1 MKTTS
6 FNIWKMSLHVFHR
19 ILCVI
24 SGISLFSILTT
35 TNLFQTTFFFS
46 HHSFPFVKK
55 KSNSVCKYSLFSVMK
70 AILWFP
76 ITSCI
81 RWKFWTLVHRALSEC
96 TNLPAF
102 PFSSQRIF
110 FPDLRQTYF
119 SYSRWTFILELNV
132 ILFLIQQCRLLL
144 LKSTRNHNAS

>member
-1 MKTTS
+1 MKNVFACFSQNTLC
-6 FNIWKMSLHVFHR
+6 NIWHQPFFYPDHHKLIPNH
-19 ILCVI
+19 I
-24 SGISLFSILTT
+24 
-35 TNLFQTTFFFS
+35 FFFLITAS
-46 HHSFPFVKK
+46 LLLKK
-55 KSNSVCKYSLFSVMK
+55 KESNSVCKYSLFSVMK

-144 LKSTRNHNAS
+144 LKSTRNPNAS

>member
-1 MKTTS
+1 MKNVFARFSQNTLC
-6 FNIWKMSLHVFHR
+6 NIWHQPFFYLDHHR
-19 ILCVI
+19 LIPNHI
-24 SGISLFSILTT
+24 
-35 TNLFQTTFFFS
+35 FFS

-55 KSNSVCKYSLFSVMK
+55 KSNSMFKYSLFLVMK

-76 ITSCI
+76 VTSYI
-81 RWKFWTLVHRALSEC
+81 RSKFWTLVHRPLPVC

-102 PFSSQRIF
+102 PFSFQRIF

-132 ILFLIQQCRLLL
+132 ILFLIQQGRLLL
-144 LKSTRNHNAS
+144 LKSTRDPNAS